1 MLGTHNNSRTF
12 SRRSLH
18 GQVAHEIGLRIVRGD
33 YQPGIV
39 LPSEERFCTELEV
52 SRTAL
57 REAFKVL
64 SSKGML
70 EARPKRGTIVKP
82 RESWN
87 MLDPDV
93 MNWSSL
99 VGPKR
104 DYIRSLNEFRSIIEP
119 MAAQLAAER
128 ATDEQ
133 LEGIEAALEKMKGAQ
148 TGTPESIQYDL
159 QFHQLILHASGNEL
173 LATLG
178 YVIESAVEQSI
189 RLAHTRRGVR
199 EDSLPLHE
207 SVYLAIKAHNSSE
220 ARAAMEYLIKKAIVD
235 IQISLDQLRKT

>member
-33 YQPGIV
+33 YPPSLV
-39 LPSEERFCTELEV
+39 LPSEEKFCTELGV

-93 MNWSSL
+93 LNWSFL
-99 VGPKR
+99 AGPKL
-104 DYIRSLNEFRSIIEP
+104 DHIRSLYEFRSIIEP
-119 MAAQLAAER
+119 MAARLAAER

-133 LEGIEAALEKMKGAQ
+133 LTGIEAALEKMKGAQ
-148 TGTPESIQYDL
+148 TGTAESIQYDL
-159 QFHQLILHASGNEL
+159 LFHQLILQASGNEL
-173 LATLG
+173 LAPLG

-189 RLAHTRRGVR
+189 RLSHTRQGVR
-199 EDSLPLHE
+199 ENGIPLHE
-207 SVYLAIKAHNSSE
+207 SVFIAIKSRNPSE
-220 ARAAMEYLIKKAIVD
+220 ARAAMDYLIKKAIVD
-235 IQISLDQLRKT
+235 IQISLDQLS